1 MNGTGNSKFKDNRG
15 GGFSKYRALTH
26 GGISLWRV
34 IRNELVTLLFGYVPG
49 PLGLALRKVFYPCM
63 FRHCGRKVVF
73 GYGLTFRHA
82 HKISLGDNCF
92 LDDFSMLDAKGEAN
106 TGITLGDGVFIGRGT
121 KIYCKN
127 GDIELGARTNVS
139 SFCTLY
145 SNNALTIG
153 AGCMIGA
160 YTYILSG
167 GEYDWRD
174 PTPYAE
180 QSGMCTK
187 GPLTIG
193 DDCWIGTRVTI
204 LDGAQSVGDRA
215 LVAACALVNKPVPAR
230 TIVGGVPA
238 KVLGN
243 AECGLRN
250 AE

>member
-1 MNGTGNSKFKDNRG
+1 MKAAGTSKFKDNRG
-15 GGFSKYRALTH
+15 GGFAKYRALTH
-26 GGISLWRV
+26 GDIALWRV
-34 IRNELVTLLFGYVPG
+34 IRNELLVLLFGYVPG

-73 GYGLTFRHA
+73 GYGLTLRHA
-82 HKISLGDNCF
+82 HKISLGDSCF

-106 TGITLGDGVFIGRGT
+106 NGISLGDGVFIGRGT

-127 GDIELGARTNVS
+127 GDMTLGARTNVS

>member
-1 MNGTGNSKFKDNRG
+1 MNGTANSKFKDNRG
-15 GGFSKYRALTH
+15 GGFGKYRALVH
-26 GGISLWRV
+26 GDVALWRV
-34 IRNELVTLLFGYVPG
+34 IRNELFSLLFGYVPG
-49 PLGLALRKVFYPCM
+49 PLGIALRKIFYPCM

-82 HKISLGDNCF
+82 HKISLGDGCF
-92 LDDFSMLDAKGEAN
+92 LDDFSMLDAKGASN
-106 TGITLGDGVFIGRGT
+106 NGITLGAGVFVGRGT

-127 GDIELGARTNVS
+127 GDITLGDKTNIS

-145 SNNALTIG
+145 SNNALRIG

-160 YTYILSG
+160 YSYILSG

-174 PTPYAE
+174 PTPYCE
-180 QSGMCTK
+180 QDGMCTK

-215 LVAACALVNKPVPAR
+215 LVAACALVNKPVAAR

-243 AECGLRN
+243 AECRMQN

>member
-1 MNGTGNSKFKDNRG
+1 MNGTANSKFKDNRG
-15 GGFSKYRALTH
+15 GGFGKYRALVH
-26 GGISLWRV
+26 GDVALWRV
-34 IRNELVTLLFGYVPG
+34 IRNELFSLLFGYVPG
-49 PLGLALRKVFYPCM
+49 PLGIALRKIFYPCM

-82 HKISLGDNCF
+82 HKISLGDGCF
-92 LDDFSMLDAKGEAN
+92 LDDFSMLDAKGASN
-106 TGITLGDGVFIGRGT
+106 NGITLGDGVFVGRGT

-127 GDIELGARTNVS
+127 GDITLGDKTNIS

-145 SNNALTIG
+145 SNNALRIG

-160 YTYILSG
+160 YSYILSG
-167 GEYDWRD
+167 GEYNWRD
-174 PTPYAE
+174 PTPYCE
-180 QSGMCTK
+180 QDGMCTK

-193 DDCWIGTRVTI
+193 DDCWIGTRATI
-204 LDGAQSVGDRA
+204 LDGAQNIGDRA
-215 LVAACALVNKPVPAR
+215 LVAACALVNKPVAAR

-243 AECGLRN
+243 AECRMQN

>member
-1 MNGTGNSKFKDNRG
+1 MSETGNSKFKDNRG
-15 GGFSKYRALTH
+15 GGFAKYRALVH
-26 GGISLWRV
+26 GDISLWRV
-34 IRNELVTLLFGYVPG
+34 MRNELVVLLFGYVPG
-49 PLGLALRKVFYPCM
+49 PLGLALRKLFYPCM

-73 GYGLTFRHA
+73 GYGLTLRHA
-82 HKISLGDNCF
+82 HKISLGDGCF
-92 LDDFSMLDAKGEAN
+92 LDDFAMLDAKGESNA
-106 TGITLGDGVFIGRGT
+106 GITLGEGVFIERGT
-121 KIYCKN
+121 KVYCKN
-127 GDIELGARTNVS
+127 GDIALGARANVS

-145 SNNALTIG
+145 SNKSLTIG

-180 QSGMCTK
+180 QSGMCSK
-187 GPLTIG
+187 GPLAIG

-204 LDGAQSVGDRA
+204 LDGAQSIGDRA

-238 KVLGN
+238 KALGN
-243 AECGLRN
+243 AEGRMQN

>member
-1 MNGTGNSKFKDNRG
+1 MKSEGSFFQRKIKP
-15 GGFSKYRALTH
+15 
-26 GGISLWRV
+26 
-34 IRNELVTLLFGYVPG
+34 LLQH
-49 PLGLALRKVFYPCM
+49 KVF
-63 FRHCGRKVVF
+63 
-73 GYGLTFRHA
+73 
-82 HKISLGDNCF
+82 SLILLYLAMVIIF
-92 LDDFSMLDAKGEAN
+92 TVWAAL
-106 TGITLGDGVFIGRGT
+106 
-121 KIYCKN
+121 KN
-127 GDIELGARTNVS
+127 GQWNSFLRITIFRNILNSLVIS
-139 SFCTLY
+139 SF
-145 SNNALTIG
+145 LTIG

-215 LVAACALVNKPVPAR
+215 LVAACALVNKPVAAR

-243 AECGLRN
+243 AECRMQN